1 MQFIN
6 KKPRAVAV
14 VRGDGGYADLSGTV
28 RFYQMPGGVLIEAD
42 FIGLPG
48 NRSGFYGFHIHTGG
62 ECDGDG
68 FLGTGNHYSRSQAK
82 HPMHSGDLPPLLSCN
97 GRAYMSVMTD
107 RFSILD
113 ILGRTVVVHSDA
125 DDFTSQP
132 AGNAGRK
139 IACGIIEPVSFIH
152 K

>member
-14 VRGDGGYADLSGTV
+14 VRGDELYSDIRGTV

-48 NRSGFYGFHIHTGG
+48 NNSGFYGFHIHTGRNCGG
-62 ECDGDG
+62 EG
-68 FLGTGNHYSRSQAK
+68 FPESGGHISGFSKK

-97 GRAYMSVMTD
+97 GRAYMAVMTD
-107 RFSILD
+107 RISIRD
-113 ILGRTVVVHSDA
+113 ILGRTILVHSGA
-125 DDFTSQP
+125 DDFCSQP

-139 IACGIIEPVSFIH
+139 IACGVIGPVTFI
-152 K
+152 KK